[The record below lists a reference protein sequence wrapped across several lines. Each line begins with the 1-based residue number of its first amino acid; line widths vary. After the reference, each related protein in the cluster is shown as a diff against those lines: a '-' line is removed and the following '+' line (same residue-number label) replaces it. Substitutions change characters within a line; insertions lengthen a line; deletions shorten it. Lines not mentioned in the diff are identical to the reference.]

1 MMCASMPFDGRM
13 RRRIRVNNAGVG
25 VNICRAALCLTTVL
39 LILSSSSSNFPTS
52 VMAAETASTT
62 LDNSSSTSNDSGI
75 LSSYS
80 AYRAYMN
87 GRAGSDRHRKK
98 SKGKEK
104 KKTAGTAAVK
114 YNKDETATVDEHLL
128 PKLSRDNKLLSTLS
142 STTHSQQELSLAIA
156 KHRQM
161 QESSTTATSSS
172 SNICSCSPT
181 IFTLTFNPTSL
192 DCTTDT
198 LKDNAGVK
206 GTLCL
211 LSDPTSID
219 SSIKP
224 LLPDTITGSG
234 GGGEGEE
241 RMPTVTPTYMN
252 DDEITTSSPTCAG
265 SDCFIPVP
273 VPVPVEGSTDMPS
286 SSVSLPPASGGG
298 GGSAIPTVMS
308 MGSSSDGPTS
318 STYAP
323 TYANGGSGSNVPTSS
338 TYRPTYTPT
347 GDTSPGDALIDAAT
361 ATNNGTARDTTTATA
376 GDGDDEMSKKELHQL
391 KKEGAKEKLMRTNSA
406 SLSSSI
412 TTGGMETLIPTLFVT
427 PYPTDDKTYEP
438 TVLPTYLVDDDDDQQ
453 RRRLFVDDGATSESP
468 TTISHAK
475 NLRDH
480 TTFDLASVESSLKK
494 GIITDDDSRIG
505 RRLLHDKST
514 FGIWKSIPLND
525 EFFVTFPEFKSR
537 QEDIYHLRRSE
548 HTASSS
554 SNSVGKRNLNGR
566 GINNR
571 QSEAGDELTLADI
584 AAGNDDFSILLE
596 AVTAADLLGVLSGP
610 DPLTVFGTL
619 YNLVRSLSFI
629 IIIPLVC
636 EMC

>member
-1 MMCASMPFDGRM
+1 MRTSMIVDGKQSVGGQM
-13 RRRIRVNNAGVG
+13 RRRTRVNAGIDSSIG
-25 VNICRAALCLTTVL
+25 RAALCLATFLFL
-39 LILSSSSSNFPTS
+39 LSSNFPAS
-52 VMAAETASTT
+52 VMAETASTT
-62 LDNSSSTSNDSGI
+62 LDNASSTSNDSGI

-80 AYRAYMN
+80 AYRSYMN
-87 GRAGSDRHRKK
+87 GKAGSDRHRKV

-104 KKTAGTAAVK
+104 KKTTGTAAVK
-114 YNKDETATVDEHLL
+114 YTRDN

-142 STTHSQQELSLAIA
+142 STRNPQQELTLAIA
-156 KHRQM
+156 QHRQT
-161 QESSTTATSSS
+161 QESSSATTTSSS
-172 SNICSCSPT
+172 SNLCSCSPT
-181 IFTLTFNPTSL
+181 IFTFTFNPTSL

-198 LKDNAGVK
+198 LKDNAGIK

-211 LSDPTSID
+211 LSDPAAD
-219 SSIKP
+219 NSIKP
-224 LLPDTITGSG
+224 LLPDGIV
-234 GGGEGEE
+234 EE

-252 DDEITTSSPTCAG
+252 DDEITTTSPTCAG
-265 SDCFIPVP
+265 IDCFIPVP

-286 SSVSLPPASGGG
+286 SSGSLPPVSEGGDS
-298 GGSAIPTVMS
+298 SAIPTVMS
-308 MGSSSDGPTS
+308 MVSSSDGPTS

-323 TYANGGSGSNVPTSS
+323 TYVNDGGSSSSDGPTSS

-361 ATNNGTARDTTTATA
+361 ATNNGTARDATA
-376 GDGDDEMSKKELHQL
+376 SHGGDGGDEMSKKELYQL
-391 KKEGAKEKLMRTNSA
+391 KKEEAKEKLMRTNSA
-406 SLSSSI
+406 PSSSSI
-412 TTGGMETLIPTLFVT
+412 TTGGMEQTLIPTVYMT

-438 TVLPTYLVDDDDDQQ
+438 TVLPTYLVDDDDQQ

-468 TTISHAK
+468 TTISHAR
-475 NLRDH
+475 NLHDH
-480 TTFDLASVESSLKK
+480 TTFDLASVKSSLKK
-494 GIITDDDSRIG
+494 GIITDDDGRIV

-548 HTASSS
+548 NTVSSS
-554 SNSVGKRNLNGR
+554 SNFGKRNLNER

-596 AVTAADLLGVLSGP
+596 AVTAADLLDVLSGP

-619 YNLVRSLSFI
+619 YSLVLSLCIYSHFFI
-629 IIIPLVC
+629 L
-636 EMC
+636 

>member
-1 MMCASMPFDGRM
+1 MMCASMQFDGRM

-25 VNICRAALCLTTVL
+25 VNIICRAALCLTTVL
-39 LILSSSSSNFPTS
+39 LLLSSSSSNFPTS

-104 KKTAGTAAVK
+104 KKTTGTAAVK

-142 STTHSQQELSLAIA
+142 STTHSQQELTLAIA

-161 QESSTTATSSS
+161 QESSTTTATSSS
-172 SNICSCSPT
+172 SNLCSCSPT

-198 LKDNAGVK
+198 LKDNAGIK

-273 VPVPVEGSTDMPS
+273 VPVPVEGGSTDMPS
-286 SSVSLPPASGGG
+286 SSGSLPPASEGG
-298 GGSAIPTVMS
+298 GGSAVPTVMS

-361 ATNNGTARDTTTATA
+361 ATNNGTARDTATATA
-376 GDGDDEMSKKELHQL
+376 GDGDYEMSKKELHQL
-391 KKEGAKEKLMRTNSA
+391 KKEGATEKLMRTNSA

-438 TVLPTYLVDDDDDQQ
+438 TVLPTYLVDDDDQQ
-453 RRRLFVDDGATSESP
+453 RRRLFVGDGATSESP

-514 FGIWKSIPLND
+514 FGVWKSIPLND

-619 YNLVRSLSFI
+619 
-629 IIIPLVC
+629 
-636 EMC
+636 

>member
-1 MMCASMPFDGRM
+1 MMCASMPIDGRM

-39 LILSSSSSNFPTS
+39 LLLSSSSSNFPTS

-80 AYRAYMN
+80 AYRAHMN

-104 KKTAGTAAVK
+104 KKTTGTAAVK

-161 QESSTTATSSS
+161 QESSTTTATSSS
-172 SNICSCSPT
+172 SNLCSCSPT

-198 LKDNAGVK
+198 LKDNAGIK

-286 SSVSLPPASGGG
+286 SSGSLPPASEGG

-412 TTGGMETLIPTLFVT
+412 TTGGMDTLIPTLFVT

-438 TVLPTYLVDDDDDQQ
+438 TVLPTYLVDDDDQQ

-571 QSEAGDELTLADI
+571 QSEAGDDLTLADI
-584 AAGNDDFSILLE
+584 AASNDDFSILLE

-610 DPLTVFGTL
+610 DPLTVFGT
-619 YNLVRSLSFI
+619 
-629 IIIPLVC
+629 
-636 EMC
+636 